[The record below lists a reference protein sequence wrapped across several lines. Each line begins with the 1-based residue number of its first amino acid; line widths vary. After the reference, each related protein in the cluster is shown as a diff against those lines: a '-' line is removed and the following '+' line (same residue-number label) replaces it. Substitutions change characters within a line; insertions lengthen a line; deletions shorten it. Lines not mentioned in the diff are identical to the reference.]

1 MVLGCSCSA
10 FSGRLSGSE
19 KGKIQASMGDRSARK
34 SAVLAMALIAGCE
47 TTTLQNTTGARL
59 LTGVEMDRITAG
71 SVVAIGEA
79 TAYAL
84 GSAPQTAVSAT
95 TNSAPSLFAG
105 APVLELASSQAAGF
119 ASGSELA
126 KAGLSSHVS
135 VVGAGGGAR
144 VDASGAASST
154 GNDTGR
160 AQVRTQSYGVTTNRA
175 DLVFGS
181 IAAVACCG
189 SGATAQVRVDGGAG
203 GLYSRELRD
212 AHMSIGAGQ
221 IQSSVDFAL
230 ISSALPIADPAQIA
244 VTGGPPRISPKY

>member
-1 MVLGCSCSA
+1 M
-10 FSGRLSGSE
+10 
-19 KGKIQASMGDRSARK
+19 GKIQASMGDRSARK
-34 SAVLAMALIAGCE
+34 SAVLAIALVAGCE
-47 TTTLQNTTGARL
+47 TTTLENTSGVRL
-59 LTGVEMDRITAG
+59 LTGAEMDRITAG

-105 APVLELASSQAAGF
+105 APLLELASSQAAAF
-119 ASGSELA
+119 ASGSEFA
-126 KAGLSSHVS
+126 NANLSSHVS
-135 VVGAGGGAR
+135 VVGSGGGAR

-154 GNDTGR
+154 ENDTSR

-175 DLVFGS
+175 DLVFGL
-181 IAAVACCG
+181 IEAVACCG
-189 SGATAQVRVDGGAG
+189 SGATAQVRVDSGAG

-230 ISSALPIADPAQIA
+230 VSSALPIADPAQVAI
-244 VTGGPPRISPKY
+244 TGSPPRISPKY

>member
-1 MVLGCSCSA
+1 
-10 FSGRLSGSE
+10 
-19 KGKIQASMGDRSARK
+19 MGDRSARK

-47 TTTLQNTTGARL
+47 TTTTLQNSSGARL

-95 TNSAPSLFAG
+95 TNSAASPFAG
-105 APVLELASSQAAGF
+105 ASLPELASSQAAAF
-119 ASGSELA
+119 ASGGEFA
-126 KAGLSSHVS
+126 KAGLSSHIS
-135 VVGAGGGAR
+135 VAGAGGGAR
-144 VDASGAASST
+144 VDASSTASST
-154 GNDTGR
+154 GNDTSR

-181 IAAVACCG
+181 IEAVVCCG
-189 SGATAQVRVDGGAG
+189 SGATAQVRVDSGVG
-203 GLYSRELRD
+203 GLHSRELRD

-230 ISSALPIADPAQIA
+230 I
-244 VTGGPPRISPKY
+244 PRHCPLRIPHN